1 MRIRFWGTRGSIASP
16 GPSTLRYGGNT
27 ACVEVRTDD
36 DTLLIF
42 DCGTGARGL
51 GLALAQ
57 AGPVRAHLFITHTHG
72 DHIQGL
78 PFFVPARLPES
89 HLTIYGPAGVDRT
102 FPQAMSGQMDY
113 AYFPVPIDD
122 FPSHVAFEE
131 LGEGSFSVGPAH
143 VRAQN
148 LNHTAPCL
156 GYRVEVGGATLVYA
170 TDHEPY
176 AYPVWRPD
184 RPPDSFG
191 ADAFLHPGDARHA
204 AFLQGADLVVH
215 DTQYT
220 AAEYPDKVGW
230 GHSPAEYAVDL
241 ALAGRVRRLAL
252 FHHDPTRD
260 DDAVDALLA
269 ASRARAAEA
278 GRQLEIIAAAEGAE
292 VTLVERARSHVVE
305 PGPRA
310 PRIPTRAR
318 VLVAED
324 DPDLGPVLEQV
335 LEEDG
340 YEVLR
345 VTDGAEAVRVA
356 EQRAFDLI
364 LLDVEMPVLDGL
376 AACRALRADPRL
388 RTVPII
394 ILTARTG
401 EDALMLGFAEG
412 ATDYMTKP
420 FAVAQFR
427 ARVRSWLTRSTSE

>member
-1 MRIRFWGTRGSIASP
+1 MRVRFWGTRGSIAAP

-27 ACVEVRTDD
+27 PCVEVRTDD

-42 DCGTGARGL
+42 DCGTGARAL

-57 AGPVRAHLFITHTHG
+57 AGPVRAHLFITHTHS

-78 PFFVPARLPES
+78 PFFLPARFPGS
-89 HLTIYGPAGVDRT
+89 HLTIYGPAGVDRS
-102 FPQAMSGQMDY
+102 FPHAVGGQMDY

-122 FPSHVAFEE
+122 FPSHVDFEE
-131 LGEGSFSVGPAH
+131 LGEGSFSVGAAR
-143 VRAQN
+143 VRTQN

-156 GYRVEVGGATLVYA
+156 GYRVEVGGAALVYA

-184 RPPDSFG
+184 RL
-191 ADAFLHPGDARHA
+191 ADAFEADALLHPGDTRHA
-204 AFLQGADLVVH
+204 EFLRGADLVIH
-215 DTQYT
+215 DAQYT
-220 AAEYPDKVGW
+220 AAEYPGKVGW

-260 DDAVDALLA
+260 DDAIDALLA
-269 ASRARAAEA
+269 ASRARVAK
-278 GRQLEIIAAAEGAE
+278 GNRHLEIIAAAEGAE
-292 VTLVERARSHVVE
+292 VTIVECPQSPAVVS
-305 PGPRA
+305 GPRA

-324 DPDLGPVLEQV
+324 DPDLGPVLEEV
-335 LEEDG
+335 LREDG
-340 YEVLR
+340 YEVVR
-345 VTDGAEAVRVA
+345 ATNGAEALMVA
-356 EQRAFDLI
+356 EQHAFDLI

-376 AACRALRADPRL
+376 AVCRALRADPR
-388 RTVPII
+388 RATVPII
-394 ILTARTG
+394 ILTARSG
-401 EDALMLGFAEG
+401 EEAVVMGFAEG

-427 ARVRSWLTRSTSE
+427 ARVRTWLTRTAG

>member
-1 MRIRFWGTRGSIASP
+1 MRVRFWGTRGSIATP
-16 GPSTLRYGGNT
+16 GPATLRYGGNT

-102 FPQAMSGQMDY
+102 FPHAIGGQMDY
-113 AYFPVPIDD
+113 AYFPVPIDG
-122 FPSHVAFEE
+122 FLAHVDFEE
-131 LGEGSFSVGPAH
+131 LGEGSFSVGAAR
-143 VRAQN
+143 VLAQN

-176 AYPVWRPD
+176 AYPFWRPD
-184 RPPDSFG
+184 RPADSYQ
-191 ADAFLHPGDARHA
+191 ADALLHPGDARHA
-204 AFLQGADLVVH
+204 EFLQGADLVIH
-215 DTQYT
+215 DAQYT
-220 AAEYPDKVGW
+220 AAEYPEKVGW
-230 GHSPAEYAVDL
+230 GHSPVEYAVDL
-241 ALAGRVRRLAL
+241 ALAGRARRLAL
-252 FHHDPTRD
+252 FHHDPMRD

-269 ASRARAAEA
+269 AARARVEAA
-278 GRQLEIIAAAEGAE
+278 GCDLDIIAAAEGVE
-292 VTLVERARSHVVE
+292 VTIAEGTQSSTVE

-310 PRIPTRAR
+310 PRMPTRAR
-318 VLVAED
+318 ILVAED
-324 DPDLGPVLEQV
+324 DVDLGPVLEEV

-345 VTDGAEAVRVA
+345 ATDGAEAVRLA
-356 EQRAFDLI
+356 EQHAFDLI

-376 AACRALRADPRL
+376 AACRALRTDPRL
-388 RTVPII
+388 QTVPII
-394 ILTARTG
+394 ILTARRSE
-401 EDALMLGFAEG
+401 EDVMVGFAEG
-412 ATDYMTKP
+412 ATDYLTKP

-427 ARVRSWLTRSTSE
+427 ARVRSWLTRTAGE

>member
-1 MRIRFWGTRGSIASP
+1 MRVRFWGTRGSIATP

-27 ACVEVRTDD
+27 SCVEVRTDD

-57 AGPVRAHLFITHTHG
+57 AGPVRAHLFITHTHS

-78 PFFVPARLPES
+78 PFFVPARLPRS

-102 FPQAMSGQMDY
+102 FPHAMGGQMDY

-122 FPSHVAFEE
+122 FPSHVDFEE
-131 LGEGSFSVGPAH
+131 LGEGSFSVGAAR

-176 AYPVWRPD
+176 AYPAWRPD
-184 RPPDSFG
+184 RLADSFE

-204 AFLQGADLVVH
+204 EFLQGADLVVH

-220 AAEYPDKVGW
+220 AAEYPGKVGW
-230 GHSPAEYAVDL
+230 GHSPAEYAVDV
-241 ALAGRVRRLAL
+241 ALAGQARRLAL

-260 DDAVDALLA
+260 DDAIDALLA

-278 GRQLEIIAAAEGAE
+278 GRQLQIIAAAEGME
-292 VTLVERARSHVVE
+292 VTIVERPQSRTVE

-310 PRIPTRAR
+310 PRMPTRAR
-318 VLVAED
+318 ILVAED
-324 DPDLGPVLEQV
+324 DPDLGPVLEEV

-345 VTDGAEAVRVA
+345 VTDGAEAVRLA
-356 EQRAFDLI
+356 AQHAFDLI

-376 AACRALRADPRL
+376 AACRVLRTDPRL
-388 RTVPII
+388 ETVPII
-394 ILTARTG
+394 MLTARSG
-401 EDALMLGFAEG
+401 EEEVMMGFAEG

-427 ARVRSWLTRSTSE
+427 ARVRSWLTRTAGE